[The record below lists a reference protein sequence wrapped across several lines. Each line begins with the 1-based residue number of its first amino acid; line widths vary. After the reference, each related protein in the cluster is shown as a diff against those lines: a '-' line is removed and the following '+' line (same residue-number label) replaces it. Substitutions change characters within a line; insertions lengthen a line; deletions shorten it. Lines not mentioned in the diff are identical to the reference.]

1 MIFYTSHICKP
12 ASLVRLP
19 STRLSLVCKMED
31 CAPLQPTFT
40 GYIDSVDDAMTVI
53 KACLQGHLRHLP
65 RQLSHSERDR
75 LIRSGSVFVY
85 EAGCSGFT
93 TWDDGMRWEPV
104 HEHDGICIH
113 RMLGDTAFLRHQGGV
128 LFRKT
133 MNIKIGQCVHCLVA
147 YYDEHNLE
155 L

>member
-1 MIFYTSHICKP
+1 
-12 ASLVRLP
+12 
-19 STRLSLVCKMED
+19 MED
-31 CAPLQPTFT
+31 RAPLQPTFI
-40 GYIDSVDDAMTVI
+40 GYINTTDDAMAVI
-53 KACLQGHLRHLP
+53 TACLQGYLQHLP
-65 RQLSHSERDR
+65 RRLSQLDRVR
-75 LIRSGSVFVY
+75 LISSRSVFVY
-85 EAGCSGFT
+85 ETGCSGIT